1 MRTLTADVRGL
12 MATAALTALALVG
25 AGLGRPLLVGLAV
38 ALLTLLAAS
47 HLWRRWA
54 LRGVR
59 YRRTLGATHLAP
71 GEETTLT
78 IDVTNDKPLPLGWLL
93 VHDALPRGVAL
104 LDEAIPAGAPEPRGL
119 LTTLSAPGAYGRVQR
134 TYRLAARERG
144 VHRLGPAELTSG
156 DLLGL
161 GEAHRALAA
170 TDTLTVYPRLLPL
183 DALGLPPGRP
193 LGDWFSARRILDDP
207 LRYSAIR
214 GYRQGDNPRYI
225 HWRATAHT
233 GSLQVKVFDP
243 TEAAMLAIA
252 LDARTRRGAGPAVP
266 EHLEYAISVAA
277 TLALRGLD
285 EGYHTG
291 LWANALGPSGATSV
305 HAPVC
310 RDARQAHR
318 LLTLLAGLDGACG
331 VPLAE
336 ILDRL
341 GRSLAGAASI
351 VAISAAPTAEVYE
364 ALYALERRGHRALLV
379 VIGDEV
385 HVPAVIEA
393 RFLGGRD
400 AWHRLATAAV

>member
-1 MRTLTADVRGL
+1 MRGL
-12 MATAALTALALVG
+12 TATAALVALAVMG
-25 AGLGRPLLVGLAV
+25 AGLGRPLLVGLTV
-38 ALLTLLAAS
+38 ALLAVLAAS
-47 HLWRRWA
+47 HLWRRGA

-59 YRRTLGATHLAP
+59 YHRRLGATHLAP

-78 IDVTNDKPLPLGWLL
+78 IDVLNEKPVPLGWLL
-93 VHDALPRGVAL
+93 VHDALPRGIAL

-119 LTTLSAPGAYGRVQR
+119 LTTLSAPGAFGRVQR
-134 TYRLAARERG
+134 TCRLAARERG

-161 GEAHRALAA
+161 GEAHRALSA

-193 LGDWFSARRILDDP
+193 LGDWLSARRVLDDP
-207 LRYSAIR
+207 LRFSGIR

-225 HWRATAHT
+225 HWRATART

-243 TEAAMLAIA
+243 TEAAVLAVA
-252 LDARTRRGAGPAVP
+252 LDVRTRRGAGAAVP

-341 GRSLAGAASI
+341 GRSLAGAAHI